1 MDIKYSILQYGSSV
15 RGTNDK
21 YSDKDLLIVT
31 DKSSDFK
38 LLQKLYN
45 EKEWSISFYTYNKLS
60 YLSGKGFLFVKHIQK
75 EGVII
80 RDDHNKLSLILNNF
94 NEVLNYHE
102 ELRKTELFFNFI
114 KHIPENEQSY
124 NWLCDVLYV
133 NLRNH
138 LIYKSAL
145 SKDYLFSYVDL
156 ISEMYNNSQ
165 INREEYNLLMNLRVL
180 KSCYR
185 NNLNDIKPSIFYIK
199 SVLTIFNKLELNISF
214 KFVKDVDILLSNN
227 INSIKNPYQKLR
239 MIELMYINLGIENSE
254 MKRYITNPQMYANAR
269 GLDKVIMKFNKLLED
284 SKNKLRANNK
294 HLIKEFI

>member
-1 MDIKYSILQYGSSV
+1 MDIKYSVLQYGSSA

-38 LLQKLYN
+38 LIQKLYN

-60 YLSGKGFLFVKHIQK
+60 YLAGKGFLFVKHIQK

-80 RDDHNKLSLILNNF
+80 KDDDDKLSLILNNF

-102 ELRKTELFFNFI
+102 ELRKTELFLNFI
-114 KHIPENEQSY
+114 KHLPQNDQSY
-124 NWLCDVLYV
+124 SWLCDVLYV

-156 ISEMYNNSQ
+156 ISEMYNSSE

-185 NNLNDIKPSIFYIK
+185 NNLNDIKPGISYIK
-199 SVLTIFNKLELNISF
+199 SVLIIINKLGLNISF
-214 KFVKDVDILLSNN
+214 KFINDVDILLSNN
-227 INSIKNPYQKLR
+227 INSIETPYQKLR
-239 MIELMYINLGIENSE
+239 MIELMFINLGIENSE
-254 MKRYITNPQMYANAR
+254 MKRYISNPQMYANAR
-269 GLDKVIMKFNKLLED
+269 GLEKVIMRYNTLLEY
-284 SKNKLRANNK
+284 SKNKLRENNK
-294 HLIKEFI
+294 PLIKGFI